1 MTDAYRI
8 WHGTPIYNRILEL
21 LEERGTII
29 KDREL
34 YEALREEADIS
45 YADFLK
51 ALLDLEIR
59 GLIRVQQV
67 SEGLRIV
74 EMVKKG

>member
-1 MTDAYRI
+1 MTNTYRI
-8 WHGTPIYNRILEL
+8 WYGTPIYNRILEL